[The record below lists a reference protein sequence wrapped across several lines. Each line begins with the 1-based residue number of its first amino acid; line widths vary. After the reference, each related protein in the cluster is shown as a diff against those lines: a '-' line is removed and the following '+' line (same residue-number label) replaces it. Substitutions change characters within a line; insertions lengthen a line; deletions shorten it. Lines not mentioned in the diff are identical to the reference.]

1 METLKLYRKRIIPAE
16 CLYLKDDVIMKETD
30 DVIVTKWKTLKPKC
44 NFTHGCSCYF
54 LKKGFKVSK
63 FYQKDDSLLYWYCD
77 IVDYTREEDSHSLI
91 ITDLLVDVIIYPGG
105 MFKVVDLDELADA
118 LDDQL
123 ITPDQLK
130 LALRRLS
137 SLLTLIYK
145 DKFDYL
151 TSELNSLGL

>member
-16 CLYLKDDVIMKETD
+16 CLYLKDDIIVKETD
-30 DVIVTKWKTLKPKC
+30 DVIVTKWDTLKPKC
-44 NFTHGCSCYF
+44 NFSHGCSCYF
-54 LKKGFKVSK
+54 LKRGFKVSK

-105 MFKVVDLDELADA
+105 MIKVVDLDELADA
-118 LDDQL
+118 LDDHL
-123 ITPDQLK
+123 ITPEQLK

-137 SLLTLIYK
+137 SLLTLLYK